1 MVKIVN
7 LEDLNFNLIKTFK
20 LDSGELTF
28 NFLLNGY
35 VEEKLMKLVFDE
47 NYQIKEF
54 IYYLIYEP
62 SFSFE
67 EFNINESEMEVIL
80 RSFVDENPNFFHDF
94 DSSNENF
101 FEEFNLNIKRTTEER
116 HKEIEEI
123 IHNQMKVYEDIVE
136 NMYPT
141 INVMNELIFRNSSMI
156 KNISLPIIEF
166 PSIPPIITPN
176 FTNISEVSKILNH
189 ITVANKATFDA
200 IVNIKPILPISLI
213 KEVSLTQNALNNVYN
228 SLNLIDWESINQSLK
243 ILQNSINIPRFNIVY
258 TDKQVFALML
268 HNQIEEIE
276 DNDELKSIFSLDFL
290 LSLTDGDWW
299 IIPRFSKEEYI
310 QLSSIDN
317 INSNIINQYFI
328 GKYYENPELLCLM
341 IQEWDLTEIRK
352 KIIYQAYINYIYG
365 NYEACVIILMLQI
378 EGILKEKIS
387 MKKSSGKLRQYLE
400 KQLNSNSSIN
410 SWDDFL
416 NRANIQ
422 YIWMVLNPLDD
433 TIDFNAEEGLINR
446 NNIAHVGIVEANQ
459 LIAIRFFFILDTLI
473 YIFKSITDE

>member
-1 MVKIVN
+1 MVEIMN
-7 LEDLNFNLIKTFK
+7 LEDLNFNILKTFK

-62 SFSFE
+62 SFLFE

-80 RSFVDENPNFFHDF
+80 RSFVDENPDFFHDF
-94 DSSNENF
+94 DNSNENF
-101 FEEFNLNIKRTTEER
+101 FEEFDFSIKRRVEER
-116 HKEIEEI
+116 QKEIEEI
-123 IHNQMKVYEDIVE
+123 FQNQMEVYEDFVE

-141 INVMNELIFRNSSMI
+141 ITVMNDLIFRNYSMI
-156 KNISLPIIEF
+156 KNISLPIIELS
-166 PSIPPIITPN
+166 SIIPIITPI
-176 FTNISEVSKILNH
+176 F
-189 ITVANKATFDA
+189 
-200 IVNIKPILPISLI
+200 PISLI

-228 SLNLIDWESINQSLK
+228 SLNLIDWGSVNQSLQ
-243 ILQNSINIPRFNIVY
+243 ILQNLYNIPRFDIVY
-258 TDKQVFALML
+258 TDKQLFALTL
-268 HNQIEEIE
+268 YNQIEEIG
-276 DNDELKSIFSLDFL
+276 DNGELKSIFSLDFL

-310 QLSSIDN
+310 QLSSIEN

-328 GKYYENPELLCLM
+328 GKYYENPELLYLM

-365 NYEACVIILMLQI
+365 NFEACVIILMLQI

-400 KQLNSNSSIN
+400 KQLNNNSSIN

-433 TIDFNAEEGLINR
+433 NIDFNAEEGLINR
-446 NNIAHVGIVEANQ
+446 NNIAHIGIVEANQ